1 MSQASPPP
9 TDPPDLTQLLAMID
23 DLRQHNETLQDNVQA
38 LQLKSLDEAEEQEAE
53 PLEPQ
58 PLSQA
63 IWEDAFPDNFK
74 PPVLASY
81 DGKTDP
87 QEHIIAVNNTM
98 ALIGEADSLKCKLM
112 ADTFRESAL
121 RWYMGLPRFSVVS
134 YQDFNR
140 KIIQQFSA
148 NRYRK
153 VANTS
158 LFNVRQRPSES
169 LRDFMARFNE
179 ETIKVSHPNQE
190 IFMAAFQHGLKAG
203 QFNKSLA
210 QKPTKSMD
218 EIITRAECYVKGE
231 ESNMDKRA
239 RDSKE
244 KGKGRDDRVDQKSR
258 SGDQPATRERV

>member
-1 MSQASPPP
+1 MSQTSP

-38 LQLKSLDEAEEQEAE
+38 LQLRGLDEVDEHETE

-63 IWEDAFPDNFK
+63 IWEDAVPENFK

-81 DGKTDP
+81 DGKSDP
-87 QEHIIAVNNTM
+87 QEHIISVNNTM
-98 ALIGEADSLKCKLM
+98 ALIGASDSLKCKLM
-112 ADTFRESAL
+112 AGTFRESAL
-121 RWYMGLPRFSVVS
+121 RWYMGLPRLSVVS

-148 NRYRK
+148 NRHRK

-169 LRDFMARFNE
+169 LRDFMAWFNE
-179 ETIKVSHPNQE
+179 ETIKVSHPN
-190 IFMAAFQHGLKAG
+190 
-203 QFNKSLA
+203 
-210 QKPTKSMD
+210 
-218 EIITRAECYVKGE
+218 
-231 ESNMDKRA
+231 
-239 RDSKE
+239 
-244 KGKGRDDRVDQKSR
+244 
-258 SGDQPATRERV
+258 